1 MKKLLLVLLLSIVSC
16 QSEIYMEDGIIK
28 CPEDVEVGYVG
39 KEDGISYKVVDSIM
53 LYNMVKNND
62 NITNICTSKITNM
75 ESLFFLSE
83 FNGDISKWD
92 VSNVTNMSNM
102 FNGTHSS
109 ANKFNGDISKW
120 DVSSVTDMRNMF
132 NTSQFNRDISN
143 WDVSNV
149 IDMYRMFSHSQFN
162 GDISKWDVSNVT
174 DMNGMFNKSQF
185 NGDISKWDVSNV
197 TNMSHMFNFES
208 QFNGD
213 ISKWDVSSVTNM
225 SLMFRNSQFKGNL
238 SKWDVSNVSDMD
250 DMFEDSQFN
259 GDISKWVNK
268 PLGFKNTKPD
278 CKKVALGYLKK
289 LKLANILWLQD
300 EGYSGG
306 NCFGEPNVY
315 CGRVTEYIDG
325 LYWTYDIKVNV
336 KPNEFGYCGEVTGI
350 WTNGTNK
357 NSIFN

>member
-120 DVSSVTDMRNMF
+120 DVS
-132 NTSQFNRDISN
+132 
-143 WDVSNV
+143 
-149 IDMYRMFSHSQFN
+149 
-162 GDISKWDVSNVT
+162 NVT
-174 DMNGMFNKSQF
+174 DMNGMFNK
-185 NGDISKWDVSNV
+185 
-197 TNMSHMFNFES
+197 
-208 QFNGD
+208 
-213 ISKWDVSSVTNM
+213 
-225 SLMFRNSQFKGNL
+225 
-238 SKWDVSNVSDMD
+238 
-250 DMFEDSQFN
+250 SQFN